1 MPRGRP
7 ASTGQPSTAIACA
20 CTPRKRCRPPRPIHI
35 YRALALS
42 LYEVRPSLMPWLSEH
57 TSFPA
62 LGRPVRAAFQAPRTG
77 SQTGGR
83 TGVHNKRLKLSKP
96 NRGARPGAAIDRL
109 RSLAACRCAAQPRPR
124 GGWSVYPVPQR
135 SAASH
140 RAPATQRRDHASRA
154 QRPTDQGPHP
164 YSDHR

>member
-1 MPRGRP
+1 
-7 ASTGQPSTAIACA
+7 
-20 CTPRKRCRPPRPIHI
+20 
-35 YRALALS
+35 
-42 LYEVRPSLMPWLSEH
+42 MPWLSEH

-109 RSLAACRCAAQPRPR
+109 RSLAACRCAAHVLSYENVSAPPHRDR
-124 GGWSVYPVPQR
+124 RANLTGVLALASVP
-135 SAASH
+135 
-140 RAPATQRRDHASRA
+140 TQRHL
-154 QRPTDQGPHP
+154 
-164 YSDHR
+164 